1 MKSLVTIVLIFVLL
15 GCSETKRSHQYREVT
30 VETIYNEPISI
41 RALEVMD
48 GSIAFAG
55 SNGLFGAIDVRSH
68 QIRTSRETYDTIAP
82 DFRVVGHTATDFFM
96 LSAGRPALLYKTGD
110 TGNME
115 LVYKEDEEGVFYDAM
130 KFWNNEEGIAVGDA
144 MSGCL
149 SIIITR
155 DGGSTWNKF
164 PCSQLPSA
172 MEGEGAFAASN
183 TNIDIV
189 GDKIWIG
196 TTQSRVF
203 YSPDK
208 GATWEV
214 IQTPIIYEKATEG
227 IYSIDFETGNL
238 GVAVGGDYTN
248 PENTK
253 ATKAIT
259 RDGGKSWELIA
270 NGQLPGYKS
279 CVQFVPGSGGSDMV
293 LAGFTGISYSGDMG
307 QTWKEFS
314 TESFYTLRFV
324 NDSVAYAAGKNRI
337 AKLTFK

>member
-1 MKSLVTIVLIFVLL
+1 MKSLVAIVLIFVLY
-15 GCSETKRSHQYREVT
+15 GCSETKRSHQYQEVI
-30 VETIYNEPISI
+30 VETIYTEQISI
-41 RALEVMD
+41 RALEIMD

-55 SNGLFGAIDVRSH
+55 NNGLFGAIDVRSH

-82 DFRVVGHTATDFFM
+82 EFRAVGHTATDFFM

-110 TGNME
+110 TGTME

-130 KFWNNEEGIAVGDA
+130 KFWNNEEGIALGDA
-144 MSGCL
+144 MGGCL

-155 DGGSTWNKF
+155 DGGRSWDKL
-164 PCSQLPSA
+164 PCKQLPPA
-172 MEGEGAFAASN
+172 MAGEGAFAASN

-189 GDKIWIG
+189 GDNTWIG
-196 TTQSRVF
+196 TTQSRIF

-208 GATWEV
+208 GVTWEV
-214 IQTPIIYEKATEG
+214 IQAPIIHKKETEG
-227 IYSIDFETGNL
+227 IYSIDFETSDL

-248 PENTK
+248 PENTE

-259 RDGGKSWELIA
+259 RDGGKSWELLA

-279 CVQFVPGSGGSDMV
+279 CVQFVPGSGGNDLV